1 MFALLSLIY
10 LFLFPLAFVVALFRW
25 FWRPKKRSRNPHRR
39 VAVVGGGIAGCGAA
53 WALQK
58 AGCTVVLYEAREQL
72 GGNAKTHQWDVPG
85 NPVTGLSVLA
95 WPKEYFNNY
104 EKLIRDLN
112 VPTQTVNLGF
122 FIDYDSGD
130 RRECFAHGQDTPLSR
145 ELRADF
151 EKWER
156 LVKFVKDLNWTLTG
170 SSCSLYDMSYLN
182 PLNFLPLLWL
192 TKFFGISR
200 QFWNAI
206 VIPIYSSTFLT
217 VNLAYVPAVVAPT
230 INTIIPLTKL
240 PQLQTWTN
248 SSAEVFNKMV
258 KNIEVRTNTPVQRV
272 VRKGEEIH
280 VIDKGGNCEK
290 FSEIIFACPSTVVY
304 QVLYS
309 ASLLEQILLWFISYT
324 DSTDD
329 SFLEGQI
336 HSDQTVLPAE
346 HRDVLLHRGYFAN
359 YILVYPQ
366 DRGFRVENTFLL
378 SSWIPAVRERK
389 KTEDLQDEAPM
400 LITYNSKKKLENV
413 VGKVSNAQAHPDLS
427 FRNLMIS
434 FFLRYVQVC
443 RRG

>member
-1 MFALLSLIY
+1 
-10 LFLFPLAFVVALFRW
+10 
-25 FWRPKKRSRNPHRR
+25 
-39 VAVVGGGIAGCGAA
+39 
-53 WALQK
+53 
-58 AGCTVVLYEAREQL
+58 
-72 GGNAKTHQWDVPG
+72 
-85 NPVTGLSVLA
+85 
-95 WPKEYFNNY
+95 
-104 EKLIRDLN
+104 
-112 VPTQTVNLGF
+112 
-122 FIDYDSGD
+122 
-130 RRECFAHGQDTPLSR
+130 
-145 ELRADF
+145 
-151 EKWER
+151 
-156 LVKFVKDLNWTLTG
+156 
-170 SSCSLYDMSYLN
+170 MSYLN

-434 FFLRYVQVC
+434 FFLRYVQGYKGTYHCSSYTTPGNGHDLSLLSGFVVAYAIC
-443 RRG
+443 DRYPFQKDDLAFSDFLKLRGLMGL